1 VIDGQNETSG
11 TPGKPNLARLLKQ
24 LRLAKGLSLNELA
37 AVSGLARSTLYKVEN
52 SGMSLTYDKLL
63 SLSAGLGVEIG
74 ALFHEPA
81 GNTELPAFIGR
92 RQVGRQ
98 GEGDLVP
105 TQNYDYLYLCNE
117 LVQKD
122 LIPMIGRV
130 KTRTIEEYGPMVGHP
145 GQEFTFVL
153 DGSIEVVT
161 QLYRA
166 VTLNKGDFIYLDSPM
181 PHAFLCTSKEP
192 ATVLTVCSSPEHSH
206 GKAAAVSPPQLLES
220 KPLSGNLAAKRRLP
234 RARARSRR

>member
-1 VIDGQNETSG
+1 MDGRKNTAAGED
-11 TPGKPNLARLLKQ
+11 KPTLARLLKR

-37 AVSGLARSTLYKVEN
+37 SISGLARSTLYKVEN

-81 GNTELPAFIGR
+81 ANAELPAFVGR

-98 GEGDLVP
+98 GDGDLVP
-105 TQNYDYLYLCNE
+105 TKNYDYLYLCNE

-130 KTRTIEEYGPMVGHP
+130 KTRTIAEYGPMVGHP

-161 QLYRA
+161 KLYRP
-166 VTLNKGDFIYLDSPM
+166 VVLNAGDFIYLDSPM
-181 PHAFLCTSKEP
+181 PHAFLCKSHEA
-192 ATVLTVCSSPEHSH
+192 ATVLTVCSSPEHAH
-206 GKAAAVSPPQLLES
+206 GKASCASPPPSSSETNLQPGAT
-220 KPLSGNLAAKRRLP
+220 PLKRR
-234 RARARSRR
+234 RVRSRAATNR